1 MSAEVY
7 AALPETLVV
16 RELRYTLDRPGF
28 RTRSVTLVTTLLDA
42 ETYSAEALAKL
53 YGARGGGDEPA
64 SLEADDEDG
73 CVAVQE

>member
-1 MSAEVY
+1 MCAEVY

-53 YGARGGGDEPA
+53 YRARGGWRRT
-64 SLEADDEDG
+64 
-73 CVAVQE
+73 CVT